1 MALYEF
7 RLDDNTGAVY
17 INYEDKNKISI
28 DYRYESYTNDVDWK
42 GHYRCEVVNE
52 NITEELLDLN
62 TNYNNVKLVIEL
74 ALKNM
79 EEALISEVIRNSYL
93 NKKVKLQRF

>member
-7 RLDDNTGAVY
+7 RLDSNTGAVY

-28 DYRYESYTNDVDWK
+28 DYRYESYTNDVDWN

-52 NITEELLDLN
+52 NITEELLDIN
-62 TNYNNVKLVIEL
+62 TDYNNVMLVIEL

-79 EEALISEVIRNSYL
+79 GEAVISGVIRNSYL
-93 NKKVKLQRF
+93 NKKIKMKRF